1 MAKRTT
7 RQMEQLL
14 LSFAIGCQRIDCS
27 FGRHHRLVRE
37 FGGAAKSAVLS
48 VVAAGEKA
56 VA

>member
-1 MAKRTT
+1 MAQHTT
-7 RQMEQLL
+7 RRMEQPL
-14 LSFAIGCQRIDCS
+14 LSFAIGRQRIDRS
-27 FGRHHRLVRE
+27 FGSYHRLVRE